1 MKTKILFFAISLL
14 VFSCTQEKGLQPQ
27 DSVQIVKASTNFV
40 NNFVSF
46 TKEIKSTSFSE
57 SRDSK
62 FDITEFDPSNLSEL
76 KLSLNG
82 KVASQF
88 GIQSSAN
95 PALVMLIHFDE
106 NKNVK
111 GVSISET
118 VKSAVGFEVKVFDV
132 DGNLR
137 KHFLADHKNKTITE
151 YPIDVKQG
159 RGSGWFQRSG
169 DCISEVLQPFDNGWK
184 NLAFDI
190 AAGVV
195 TRGWYY
201 GVVVAA
207 CSIRSIDQQ
216 VERPSRIERPSLNK
230 VGDE

>member
-27 DSVQIVKASTNFV
+27 NSVQIVKASANFV
-40 NNFVSF
+40 SNFVSF
-46 TKEIKSTSFSE
+46 SKEIKSTSFSE

-62 FDITEFDPSNLSEL
+62 FDISNFDSSNLSEL

-88 GIQSSAN
+88 GIQSSTN
-95 PALVMLIHFDE
+95 PALVMIINFDE

-118 VKSAVGFEVKVFDV
+118 VKSSIGFEVKVFDL

-151 YPIDVKQG
+151 FPIDFKGG
-159 RGSGWFQRSG
+159 RASGWWQDSG
-169 DCISEVLQPFDNGWK
+169 DCISTVMQPFSNGWA
-184 NLAFDI
+184 NLAFDL
-190 AAGVV
+190 AAGAA
-195 TRGWYY
+195 TGGWYY
-201 GVVVAA
+201 VVVAGA
-207 CSIRSIDQQ
+207 CSIRAAMM
-216 VERPSRIERPSLNK
+216 
-230 VGDE
+230 